1 MAADTGVLHAR
12 AVRGAPA
19 RTCVRGAPRRGAG
32 VPPRAR
38 RTATS
43 PAPAQRQVPGSR
55 PVTGRG
61 GTHAP
66 SVWPRPPGGRG
77 RGGRGGVEQGGTAGT
92 ARGCHPSPR
101 ARPAPV
107 QSRPP
112 RATHCAGQPRR
123 RPPHSS
129 AHTPRTAWRARP
141 GQWRRRRPPFG
152 WVELLRSRGRA
163 AGAPGGAAA
172 GSTRARG
179 AHGATPGLPAP
190 SEGSSGGVAA
200 FPWSGRPRAAGSAR
214 DGGPRSHP
222 SPTPAPPQV
231 ADEFKKKYYD
241 VLSNNPRLYSRFF
254 KEDSSLTVALGD
266 GAPPTATGPEVR
278 ARAEPACFAMPT
290 GVFCS
295 GRRQGAVQSSWQ
307 RQRAAA
313 AATAATSPA
322 PTRPPAQW
330 H

>member
-1 MAADTGVLHAR
+1 M
-12 AVRGAPA
+12 
-19 RTCVRGAPRRGAG
+19 
-32 VPPRAR
+32 
-38 RTATS
+38 
-43 PAPAQRQVPGSR
+43 
-55 PVTGRG
+55 
-61 GTHAP
+61 
-66 SVWPRPPGGRG
+66 
-77 RGGRGGVEQGGTAGT
+77 
-92 ARGCHPSPR
+92 
-101 ARPAPV
+101 
-107 QSRPP
+107 
-112 RATHCAGQPRR
+112 
-123 RPPHSS
+123 
-129 AHTPRTAWRARP
+129 
-141 GQWRRRRPPFG
+141 
-152 WVELLRSRGRA
+152 
-163 AGAPGGAAA
+163 
-172 GSTRARG
+172 
-179 AHGATPGLPAP
+179 
-190 SEGSSGGVAA
+190 
-200 FPWSGRPRAAGSAR
+200 
-214 DGGPRSHP
+214 
-222 SPTPAPPQV
+222 